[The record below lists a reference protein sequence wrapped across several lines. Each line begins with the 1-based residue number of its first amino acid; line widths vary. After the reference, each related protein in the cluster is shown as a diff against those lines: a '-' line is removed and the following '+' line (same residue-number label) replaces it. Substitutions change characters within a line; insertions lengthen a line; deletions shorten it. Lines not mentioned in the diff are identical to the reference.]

1 MRKCSKCGKSG
12 HNARSCGRQREAQT
26 ASAPTE
32 KRAKSKPKGGPSWL
46 KKFAGKLEE
55 SVSDAAPTEATP
67 ATEMAATTEGEPFAD
82 LQPVKLG
89 GSADATEADTSTK
102 ETSTESAAASD
113 ASDASTESFQEE
125 SSKPRVT
132 VDNKDLAKMAGAAVE
147 KATLAAGAYAV
158 QRGYFAFG
166 PDMAEIAG
174 QAAAIIVKAQA
185 TRLDI
190 SSEEGAAYIIL
201 GITGTNGVQAFRAY
215 LEEKRKKEATDAAQR
230 RAEQAARIQHQHT
243 NGVAPDAGARQR
255 EEEARRASA
264 AADRG
269 PVV

>member
-1 MRKCSKCGKSG
+1 MKCKKCGNPG
-12 HNARSCGRQREAQT
+12 HNARTCGRE
-26 ASAPTE
+26 S
-32 KRAKSKPKGGPSWL
+32 KSKKKAPSTVKAKGGASWL
-46 KKFAGKLEE
+46 KKFAGKLEDSLTE
-55 SVSDAAPTEATP
+55 EAPKEAAPPTAEAP
-67 ATEMAATTEGEPFAD
+67 AGEGEPFQD
-82 LQPVKLG
+82 LQPVTLG

-102 ETSTESAAASD
+102 ETSTESGNASA
-113 ASDASTESFQEE
+113 ASDASTESLPEE
-125 SSKPRVT
+125 SSKQPRVT

-215 LEEKRKKEATDAAQR
+215 LDEKRKKEATDATQR
-230 RAEQAARIQHQHT
+230 RAEQAARIQHQQA
-243 NGVAPDAGARQR
+243 NGVPPDAAARQR
-255 EEEARRASA
+255 EEEVRRAA
-264 AADRG
+264 GRADQG